1 MKINKNLYALL
12 LIIIFLI
19 TIVYFAMP
27 IQEKEGFLPGVNILY
42 NYQKRN
48 LRFFKE
54 NFIDGSKEYVNRFLR
69 KTGFY

>member
-27 IQEKEGFLPGVNILY
+27 TQEKEGFLPGVNILY
-42 NYQKRN
+42 NYQKIE
-48 LRFFKE
+48 L
-54 NFIDGSKEYVNRFLR
+54 S
-69 KTGFY
+69 